1 MKKIK
6 DFKLWS
12 QHQIKKQLA
21 IQRVNMVIHF
31 LVFLFIK
38 VPLAFKKII
47 LYQIIIS
54 TYFF

>member
-21 IQRVNMVIHF
+21 IQRVSMLIHF